1 MQNEF
6 KLSDLR
12 SGYLVE
18 FRNGRRAIV
27 ARAGNF
33 TKVLV
38 NPNSN
43 TWWYLNSGWHDR
55 TLNAKFMYPTNHE
68 QTPRRGKAREW
79 DIVRV
84 YGLIRGTAAYGL
96 ALAIDSTSE
105 RPLLWGRM
113 PAVKMTV
120 SQICE
125 KLGYDIM
132 PGWPST
138 NPGWKNITPW
148 SRTMSITPARRDC
161 RNGRRRRQKSGTK
174 LTKPC

>member
-55 TLNAKFMYPTNHE
+55 TLNAKFQYPTNHA

-105 RPLLWGRM
+105 RPLLWGRT

-125 KLGYDIM
+125 KLGYDIEIIKEE
-132 PGWPST
+132 T
-138 NPGWKNITPW
+138 Q
-148 SRTMSITPARRDC
+148 DE
-161 RNGRRRRQKSGTK
+161 
-174 LTKPC
+174 

>member
-1 MQNEF
+1 MPNEF

-43 TWWYLNSGWHDR
+43 AWWYLNSGWHDR

-105 RPLLWGRM
+105 RPLLWGRTT
-113 PAVKMTV
+113 AVKMTV

-125 KLGYDIM
+125 KLGYDIEIIK
-132 PGWPST
+132 SA
-138 NPGWKNITPW
+138 NKK
-148 SRTMSITPARRDC
+148 SIGNERKIADLVGSPKMAKQKDRRANAGQIE
-161 RNGRRRRQKSGTK
+161 RV
-174 LTKPC
+174 

>member
-138 NPGWKNITPW
+138 NPGWKNRAGRSSP
-148 SRTMSITPARRDC
+148 SHFESVCAGVKPGNRRNQDARVYQIRH
-161 RNGRRRRQKSGTK
+161 R
-174 LTKPC
+174 